1 MPIASRKTTQ
11 EMPDATAAGGEAAAA
26 LLDRLAVLGV
36 SIRSDGGALRLAP
49 LSLLPADLLAE
60 VRAHKAALIALLTAP
75 VVAAVVASS
84 SPPPLGLFPADR
96 GYHARQPV
104 QAAPAIATNPDVADG
119 HIAAMAAAVA
129 TLRADPADMTGVLP
143 HWPPGS
149 WRKRRYASDTPGAL
163 WTTLQRPV
171 SWADPAA
178 RPTLGD
184 WCGCC
189 EGARWWRDS
198 RRQDGGWLCWA
209 CHPPSGLAASDIEE
223 VRT

>member
-1 MPIASRKTTQ
+1 MPVASRKNTQ
-11 EMPDATAAGGEAAAA
+11 EMPDATAAGGGAAA

-49 LSLLPADLLAE
+49 VSLIPTDLLAE
-60 VRAHKAALIALLTAP
+60 VRANKAAMIALLTAP
-75 VVAAVVASS
+75 IVAAVA
-84 SPPPLGLFPADR
+84 PPSAFTLGLIPADR

-104 QAAPAIATNPDVADG
+104 QAAPAIAPSDGVAGG
-119 HIAAMAAAVA
+119 HTAAVAAAVA

-171 SWADPAA
+171 SWADPDA

-189 EGARWWRDS
+189 ESSRWWR
-198 RRQDGGWLCWA
+198 RTARTDGGWCCST
-209 CHPPSGLAASDIEE
+209 CHPPDGAAPGSIED